1 MKRKIKIQSISA
13 WSIGIALILTVVF
26 VVILHYGKNE
36 VKRFEDATD
45 QYIVCENAA
54 RQLQDGSDYLTE
66 QVRLYAMTGERNYL
80 DQYFEEADVTK
91 RREQALESLKK
102 YFDKT
107 EAFQSLQQAMEDSKE
122 LMLTEYHS
130 LKLVATVMGEKDI
143 PAELEQLDLPE
154 EEKQLSQKEKLEKA
168 GVPDPLLDARFLLL
182 DVFDMNFASFLVKR
196 DRPLTETENGT
207 NVTEADTDTRKKID
221 KYWEMISKREMR
233 IPLQQLTGVQEF
245 MGLEFYVN
253 EHVLIPR
260 QDTETLVELI
270 LNEHKEKNI
279 SLLDVCTGSGCIAVS
294 LAKLGGYADVTALDL
309 SEEALKVAKSN
320 GEKLL
325 DHPVKFIK
333 SDMFS
338 ALDPEN
344 RYDVIVSNPPYIP
357 SQVIEGLEPEVKD
370 HEPRM
375 ALDGEPDGLKFYRIL
390 AEEGKKYLKNGGEIY
405 MEIGWDQAK
414 DVTEIFE
421 AMGFSGLRTVRDMA
435 GNDRV
440 VCARKEK

>member
-168 GVPDPLLDARFLLL
+168 QKLVSNNEYRNKRGTIMREVSGCLDQLLEKTKNRQQRANTIFSDMYLKLEIAIMILVILLL
-182 DVFDMNFASFLVKR
+182 SICIIVRKLIVVPLVYY
-196 DRPLTETENGT
+196 N
-207 NVTEADTDTRKKID
+207 
-221 KYWEMISKREMR
+221 
-233 IPLQQLTGVQEF
+233 
-245 MGLEFYVN
+245 
-253 EHVLIPR
+253 
-260 QDTETLVELI
+260 
-270 LNEHKEKNI
+270 
-279 SLLDVCTGSGCIAVS
+279 
-294 LAKLGGYADVTALDL
+294 
-309 SEEALKVAKSN
+309 KSIME
-320 GEKLL
+320 GEIF
-325 DHPVKFIK
+325 PVI
-333 SDMFS
+333 
-338 ALDPEN
+338 
-344 RYDVIVSNPPYIP
+344 
-357 SQVIEGLEPEVKD
+357 G
-370 HEPRM
+370 
-375 ALDGEPDGLKFYRIL
+375 
-390 AEEGKKYLKNGGEIY
+390 AEEKKK
-405 MEIGWDQAK
+405 
-414 DVTEIFE
+414 
-421 AMGFSGLRTVRDMA
+421 
-435 GNDRV
+435 
-440 VCARKEK
+440 

>member
-1 MKRKIKIQSISA
+1 MKTKIKIQSISA

-168 GVPDPLLDARFLLL
+168 QKLVSNNEYRNKRGTIMREVSGCLDQLLEKTKNRQQRANTINFL
-182 DVFDMNFASFLVKR
+182 
-196 DRPLTETENGT
+196 TIIQ
-207 NVTEADTDTRKKID
+207 ID
-221 KYWEMISKREMR
+221 SKRITSIM
-233 IPLQQLTGVQEF
+233 IA
-245 MGLEFYVN
+245 
-253 EHVLIPR
+253 
-260 QDTETLVELI
+260 
-270 LNEHKEKNI
+270 I
-279 SLLDVCTGSGCIAVS
+279 S
-294 LAKLGGYADVTALDL
+294 
-309 SEEALKVAKSN
+309 N
-320 GEKLL
+320 
-325 DHPVKFIK
+325 F
-333 SDMFS
+333 
-338 ALDPEN
+338 
-344 RYDVIVSNPPYIP
+344 
-357 SQVIEGLEPEVKD
+357 
-370 HEPRM
+370 
-375 ALDGEPDGLKFYRIL
+375 
-390 AEEGKKYLKNGGEIY
+390 KNGQKLIIKFLKK
-405 MEIGWDQAK
+405 MKRLK
-414 DVTEIFE
+414 D
-421 AMGFSGLRTVRDMA
+421 
-435 GNDRV
+435 
-440 VCARKEK
+440 

>member
-1 MKRKIKIQSISA
+1 MKTKIKIQSISA

-154 EEKQLSQKEKLEKA
+154 EEKQLSQKEKLEKDSDSQYS
-168 GVPDPLLDARFLLL
+168 VP
-182 DVFDMNFASFLVKR
+182 
-196 DRPLTETENGT
+196 
-207 NVTEADTDTRKKID
+207 
-221 KYWEMISKREMR
+221 
-233 IPLQQLTGVQEF
+233 
-245 MGLEFYVN
+245 
-253 EHVLIPR
+253 
-260 QDTETLVELI
+260 
-270 LNEHKEKNI
+270 
-279 SLLDVCTGSGCIAVS
+279 
-294 LAKLGGYADVTALDL
+294 
-309 SEEALKVAKSN
+309 
-320 GEKLL
+320 
-325 DHPVKFIK
+325 
-333 SDMFS
+333 
-338 ALDPEN
+338 
-344 RYDVIVSNPPYIP
+344 
-357 SQVIEGLEPEVKD
+357 
-370 HEPRM
+370 
-375 ALDGEPDGLKFYRIL
+375 FYRPVCDEARTGCSDGPRNRFQWESI
-390 AEEGKKYLKNGGEIY
+390 AHDGGCP
-405 MEIGWDQAK
+405 GCVCLSNAQLP
-414 DVTEIFE
+414 
-421 AMGFSGLRTVRDMA
+421 SG
-435 GNDRV
+435 
-440 VCARKEK
+440 

>member
-168 GVPDPLLDARFLLL
+168 QKLVSNNEYRNKRGTIMREVSGCLDQLLEKTKNRQQRANTIFSDMYLKLEIAIMILVILLL
-182 DVFDMNFASFLVKR
+182 SICIIVRKLIVVPLVYYNKSIMEGEIFPVIGAAELQKWAETYNKVFKENEETQRLIRRQAEHDAMTDAFKTVNDMYGHAVGDEILKKVTGLLKKAFRSIDHVCRIGGDEFAIIMVEMTSDLKYTIEKKIKAVNEE
-196 DRPLTETENGT
+196 LGTENE
-207 NVTEADTDTRKKID
+207 N
-221 KYWEMISKREMR
+221 
-233 IPLQQLTGVQEF
+233 IP
-245 MGLEFYVN
+245 
-253 EHVLIPR
+253 
-260 QDTETLVELI
+260 
-270 LNEHKEKNI
+270 
-279 SLLDVCTGSGCIAVS
+279 AVS
-294 LAKLGGYADVTALDL
+294 LSVGVAFSDRENPGANIFKDADKALYYVK
-309 SEEALKVAKSN
+309 EN
-320 GEKLL
+320 GR
-325 DHPVKFIK
+325 
-333 SDMFS
+333 
-338 ALDPEN
+338 N
-344 RYDVIVSNPPYIP
+344 
-357 SQVIEGLEPEVKD
+357 GC
-370 HEPRM
+370 
-375 ALDGEPDGLKFYRIL
+375 KFY
-390 AEEGKKYLKNGGEIY
+390 
-405 MEIGWDQAK
+405 
-414 DVTEIFE
+414 
-421 AMGFSGLRTVRDMA
+421 
-435 GNDRV
+435 
-440 VCARKEK
+440 

>member
-168 GVPDPLLDARFLLL
+168 QKLVSNNEYRNKRGTIMREVSGCLDQLLEKTKNRQQRANTIFSDMYLKLEIAIMILVILLL
-182 DVFDMNFASFLVKR
+182 SICIIVRKLIVVPLVYYNKSIMEGEIFPVIGAAELQKWAETYNKVFKENEETQRLIRRQAEHDAMTDALNRGSFEKLLHMYENGDTPYALILIDVDTFKTVNDMYGHAVGDEILKKVTGLLKKAFRSIDHVCRIGGDEFAIIMVEMTSDLKYTIEKKIKAVNEE
-196 DRPLTETENGT
+196 LGTENE
-207 NVTEADTDTRKKID
+207 N
-221 KYWEMISKREMR
+221 
-233 IPLQQLTGVQEF
+233 IP
-245 MGLEFYVN
+245 
-253 EHVLIPR
+253 
-260 QDTETLVELI
+260 
-270 LNEHKEKNI
+270 
-279 SLLDVCTGSGCIAVS
+279 AVS
-294 LAKLGGYADVTALDL
+294 LSVGVAFSDRENSGKSIFKDADKALYYVK
-309 SEEALKVAKSN
+309 EN
-320 GEKLL
+320 GR
-325 DHPVKFIK
+325 
-333 SDMFS
+333 
-338 ALDPEN
+338 N
-344 RYDVIVSNPPYIP
+344 
-357 SQVIEGLEPEVKD
+357 GC
-370 HEPRM
+370 
-375 ALDGEPDGLKFYRIL
+375 KFY
-390 AEEGKKYLKNGGEIY
+390 
-405 MEIGWDQAK
+405 
-414 DVTEIFE
+414 
-421 AMGFSGLRTVRDMA
+421 
-435 GNDRV
+435 
-440 VCARKEK
+440 

>member
-1 MKRKIKIQSISA
+1 MKTKIKIQSISA

-168 GVPDPLLDARFLLL
+168 QK
-182 DVFDMNFASFLVKR
+182 LVSNNEYRNKR
-196 DRPLTETENGT
+196 GT
-207 NVTEADTDTRKKID
+207 I
-221 KYWEMISKREMR
+221 MRE
-233 IPLQQLTGVQEF
+233 V
-245 MGLEFYVN
+245 
-253 EHVLIPR
+253 
-260 QDTETLVELI
+260 
-270 LNEHKEKNI
+270 
-279 SLLDVCTGSGCIAVS
+279 SGC
-294 LAKLGGYADVTALDL
+294 LDQLLEKTKNRQQRAK
-309 SEEALKVAKSN
+309 
-320 GEKLL
+320 
-325 DHPVKFIK
+325 IK
-333 SDMFS
+333 AF
-338 ALDPEN
+338 ACE
-344 RYDVIVSNPPYIP
+344 
-357 SQVIEGLEPEVKD
+357 
-370 HEPRM
+370 
-375 ALDGEPDGLKFYRIL
+375 
-390 AEEGKKYLKNGGEIY
+390 
-405 MEIGWDQAK
+405 
-414 DVTEIFE
+414 
-421 AMGFSGLRTVRDMA
+421 
-435 GNDRV
+435 
-440 VCARKEK
+440 

>member
-107 EAFQSLQQAMEDSKE
+107 EAFQLLQQAMEDSKE

-130 LKLVATVMGEKDI
+130 LKLVATAMGEKDI

-168 GVPDPLLDARFLLL
+168 QKLVSDNEYRNTRGTIMKEVSGCLDQLLEKTKNRQQRANTIFSDMYLKLEIAIMILVILLL
-182 DVFDMNFASFLVKR
+182 SICIIVRKLIVVPLVYYNKSIMEGEIFPVIGAAELQKWAETYNKVFKENEETQRLIRRQAEHDAMTDALNRGSFEKLLHMYENGDTPYALILIDVDTFKTVNDMYGHAVGDEILKKVTGLLKKAFRSIDHVCRIGGDEFAIIMVEMTSDLKYTIEEKIKAVNEE
-196 DRPLTETENGT
+196 LGTENE
-207 NVTEADTDTRKKID
+207 N
-221 KYWEMISKREMR
+221 
-233 IPLQQLTGVQEF
+233 IP
-245 MGLEFYVN
+245 
-253 EHVLIPR
+253 
-260 QDTETLVELI
+260 
-270 LNEHKEKNI
+270 
-279 SLLDVCTGSGCIAVS
+279 AVS
-294 LAKLGGYADVTALDL
+294 LSVGVAFSDRENSGESIFKDADKALYYVK
-309 SEEALKVAKSN
+309 EN
-320 GEKLL
+320 GR
-325 DHPVKFIK
+325 
-333 SDMFS
+333 
-338 ALDPEN
+338 N
-344 RYDVIVSNPPYIP
+344 
-357 SQVIEGLEPEVKD
+357 GC
-370 HEPRM
+370 
-375 ALDGEPDGLKFYRIL
+375 KFY
-390 AEEGKKYLKNGGEIY
+390 
-405 MEIGWDQAK
+405 
-414 DVTEIFE
+414 
-421 AMGFSGLRTVRDMA
+421 
-435 GNDRV
+435 
-440 VCARKEK
+440 